1 MLLVGDTPGTKFG
14 RPLPPKGPKYKLPA
28 PPIKSIGKP
37 DIAVTMPAICHRENR
52 VRPIFE
58 LRTSVGFGNS
68 QIKLKTKRCVP
79 TGDWWILRSSDNSY
93 YALNWGLSADKLV
106 PADYDGDGKTDIA
119 VYRNGTWYVP
129 QSSDGMV
136 TIRQFGLS
144 TDIPVAE

>member
-1 MLLVGDTPGTKFG
+1 M
-14 RPLPPKGPKYKLPA
+14 
-28 PPIKSIGKP
+28 
-37 DIAVTMPAICHRENR
+37 
-52 VRPIFE
+52 
-58 LRTSVGFGNS
+58 
-68 QIKLKTKRCVP
+68 P

-119 VYRNGTWYVP
+119 VYRNGTWYVL